1 MCSGRLVWFLIS
13 IALGVAAG
21 LAYGWMFNPVQY
33 VNTTPDTLRDDYKAD
48 YALMVA
54 EIYEREGNVDLAA
67 KRLQL
72 LADDAPLRIVQ
83 RAIITAQELD
93 YSSRDLERLGRLSME
108 LQNWSPGLE
117 EAQP

>member
-1 MCSGRLVWFLIS
+1 MRSGRLVWFLIS

-21 LAYGWMFNPVQY
+21 LAYGWVFNPVQY
-33 VNTTPDTLRDDYKAD
+33 VNTTPDSLREDYKTD
-48 YALMVA
+48 YVLMVA
-54 EIYEREGNVDLAA
+54 EIYEGDGSVDLAV

-93 YSSRDLERLGRLSME
+93 YSNRDLDRLGRLSLE
-108 LQNWSPGLE
+108 LQNWSPEAE
-117 EAQP
+117 ELQP